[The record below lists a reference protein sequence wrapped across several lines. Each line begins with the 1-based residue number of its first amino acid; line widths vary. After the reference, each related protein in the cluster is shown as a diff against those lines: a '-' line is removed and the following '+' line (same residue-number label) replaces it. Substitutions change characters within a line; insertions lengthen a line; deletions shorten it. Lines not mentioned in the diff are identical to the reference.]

1 MDPTEFRQR
10 FADWKSGKKV
20 YDAGKPIPKY
30 DGGTDNNNYDTENPL
45 DTEKQ
50 INWMRNWLNARRD
63 VLEKNADAVGYGYSK
78 YTPKNTTGD
87 VRDAGW
93 NVKMYD
99 NLWNPFA
106 YFNDST
112 PTRNRINKIIYSQIE
127 NAQNVPKTS
136 VGAGV
141 SDDYN
146 MRGIY
151 VEPDYWDNSGNY
163 VAFAGVPDPD
173 VIVHEL
179 THASH
184 PEQQERYILNNIFDG
199 RVPQVVT
206 LKRNT
211 DLQNAKELYGA
222 LQQFRYKNKLDPKY
236 KVTQEWI
243 NKNRNL
249 FKGTYLEN
257 IKDQD
262 KLKLFNDVAQ
272 NNINTKRLYY
282 ADKGKSIKPL
292 HKYDDGTDDK
302 IYLPEYEYEA
312 TVTPQGTSLE
322 KHKCITNEEDWQKY
336 WGNVG
341 AGYVNRAQE
350 SVAKPILEGLKT
362 ASYFTPI
369 GNATAFGDLLA
380 ANINGDKDEALANAA
395 GLLPQVR
402 WVKGVNKI
410 AQFFNAIPEKSSFKL
425 LRDVLTS
432 PDEVIAARRA
442 GRYPLTFSERRDYV
456 KLLQNEATDA
466 WYNVQDMQDALSSKY
481 PKLFLP
487 GYRIKRPKTIIGG
500 DNIVK
505 RAGLSDN
512 SLGHYNSRSG
522 DVVLRRRELGSLLPI
537 ENKYGFKGLSAH
549 EYQHAVRDY
558 DSYLL
563 EEPFTFSTEVDYDK
577 LNPNFTL
584 SPLFKNVITPIG
596 ASGRNRTAWQMSPD
610 EFLSDYWKYRAASD
624 PSGVLVPPFHKMN
637 DSQKNEVVDFIS
649 RRFDLSQ
656 QTVRDALQDI
666 SFFGGYDK
674 GKSIHI
680 NPANRGKFKATM
692 KRTGKSAEEL
702 SHSKNPLT
710 RKRAIFAL
718 NSRKFKH

>member
-1 MDPTEFRQR
+1 MMKKDPTEWR
-10 FADWKSGKKV
+10 KKV
-20 YDAGKPIPKY
+20 AAWKNGTPTSELFNIPKY
-30 DGGTDNNNYDTENPL
+30 DCD
-45 DTEKQ
+45 
-50 INWMRNWLNARRD
+50 
-63 VLEKNADAVGYGYSK
+63 
-78 YTPKNTTGD
+78 
-87 VRDAGW
+87 
-93 NVKMYD
+93 
-99 NLWNPFA
+99 
-106 YFNDST
+106 
-112 PTRNRINKIIYSQIE
+112 
-127 NAQNVPKTS
+127 
-136 VGAGV
+136 
-141 SDDYN
+141 
-146 MRGIY
+146 
-151 VEPDYWDNSGNY
+151 
-163 VAFAGVPDPD
+163 
-173 VIVHEL
+173 
-179 THASH
+179 
-184 PEQQERYILNNIFDG
+184 
-199 RVPQVVT
+199 
-206 LKRNT
+206 
-211 DLQNAKELYGA
+211 
-222 LQQFRYKNKLDPKY
+222 
-236 KVTQEWI
+236 
-243 NKNRNL
+243 
-249 FKGTYLEN
+249 
-257 IKDQD
+257 
-262 KLKLFNDVAQ
+262 
-272 NNINTKRLYY
+272 
-282 ADKGKSIKPL
+282 
-292 HKYDDGTDDK
+292 TDDK
-302 IYLPEYEYEA
+302 TYFPEYEYEA

-322 KHKCITNEEDWQKY
+322 KHKRITNEEDWQKY

-341 AGYVNRAQE
+341 AGYVNKAQE
-350 SVAKPILEGLKT
+350 SVAKPILDGLKT

-402 WVKGVNKI
+402 LVKGVNKI

-466 WYNVQDMQDALSSKY
+466 WYNVQDMQDALSSEY

-563 EEPFTFSTEVDYDK
+563 EEPFTFSTEIDYDK

-656 QTVRDALQDI
+656 QTVRDALYDI

-680 NPANRGKFKATM
+680 NPANKGKFNTTK
-692 KRTGKSAEEL
+692 KRTGKTTEQLA
-702 SHSKNPLT
+702 HSKNPLT

-718 NSRKFKH
+718 NSRKFEH